1 MGSSITIMRAWL
13 PLAICICIL
22 PWGPPAWGETL
33 REALAKAYATNPTL
47 AAQGELVEAA
57 EEEIPIARSGA
68 LPQVRSSVGV
78 NHDLISTNSTGRGL
92 SGAVEVGMP
101 FYDGGRVSNKVRS
114 AKALH
119 RAQLASLRGVEGDI
133 LTETVGA
140 YVGVLLA
147 RAVTDLQENQIT
159 VLEETLT
166 ATRSVFRAGDLT
178 LTDIAQAE
186 ARLALAR
193 SDLAAARSRLRHA
206 DENYRRMVGNSPGS
220 LQEPP
225 PLAALPASAEA
236 AERIALNNSP
246 ELAAAVEETRSAGF
260 LVNAIRAERLPLLS
274 GVAIG
279 KYNDQLGSLN
289 RQFVVGTPDTQS
301 SLGVGVTASI
311 PLFQGGSVS
320 ARVRQAKARQRHW
333 NEQLGAVERQVVART
348 RAAFASYSASQEAIS
363 SNEVAVA
370 SNEVALE
377 GSRVEFRVGTR
388 ILLDVLNAEQEL
400 LNSRVALLSAHR
412 DAHVASFSLLN
423 AMGLATARELSLD
436 SRFGASAGSWLGPS
450 ATTTTAT
457 VMRERA
463 EAGPAATA
471 APALA
476 RSQAPAERVRTDG
489 DTAGT
494 LTGASA
500 GGPSS
505 APGARM
511 QQVSPALPKAP
522 VTETAAALPQA
533 EAEKIVEAPSSP
545 VQTRN
550 WAESREARDVAPT
563 AAPLTSAPQR
573 PARAEPLR
581 DGSFV
586 VQLGSYR
593 SRADARAGWQRLTR
607 VPDLSGFSPLIA
619 IITIQK
625 GVFHRLSIGGFN
637 SMAEAVRRCEAIKT
651 QGESCFVRASA
662 GDAPLTEM

>member
-1 MGSSITIMRAWL
+1 M
-13 PLAICICIL
+13 CIF
-22 PWGPPAWGETL
+22 PWGQPAQGEPL

-57 EEEIPIARSGA
+57 EEDIPIARSGA
-68 LPQVRSSVGV
+68 LPQVHSRVGV
-78 NHDLISTNSTGRGL
+78 NHDLISTYPKGGGL
-92 SGAVEVGMP
+92 SGSVEVGMP
-101 FYDGGRVSNKVRS
+101 FYDGGRVSNRVRS

-119 RAQLASLRGVEGDI
+119 RAQQASLRAVEGDI
-133 LTETVGA
+133 LTETVAA

-147 RAVTDLQENQIT
+147 RAIADLQENQVS
-159 VLEETLT
+159 VLKETLT
-166 ATRSVFRAGDLT
+166 ATRLVFRAGDLS
-178 LTDIAQAE
+178 LTDVAQAE

-193 SDLAAARSRLRHA
+193 SDLATARSRLRHA
-206 DENYRRMVGNSPGS
+206 EENYRRMVGNAPGA

-236 AERIALNNSP
+236 AERIALQNSP
-246 ELAAAVEETRSAGF
+246 ELGAAVEEARSAGF
-260 LVNAIRAERLPLLS
+260 LVSAVQAERLPLLS

-279 KYNDQLGSLN
+279 NYNNHSGSSN
-289 RQFVVGTPDTQS
+289 RQFVVGIPDAQS
-301 SLGVGVTASI
+301 SLGVGLSVSI

-320 ARVRQAKARQRHW
+320 ARVRQAKARQRQW
-333 NEQLGAVERQVVART
+333 NEQLSAIERQVVARA
-348 RAAFASYSASQEAIS
+348 RAAFASYSASQEAIR

-436 SRFGASAGSWLGPS
+436 SRFGVGAGSWLGPS
-450 ATTTTAT
+450 ATTTTAAA
-457 VMRERA
+457 MRERA
-463 EAGPAATA
+463 EAEPAARA
-471 APALA
+471 APAIA
-476 RSQAPAERVRTDG
+476 RPQTPAERVRTD
-489 DTAGT
+489 DYTAGT
-494 LTGASA
+494 QADAAA
-500 GGPSS
+500 GGASS

-522 VTETAAALPQA
+522 VTETAAALPAEA
-533 EAEKIVEAPSSP
+533 EAEKVVEAPSSP

-563 AAPLTSAPQR
+563 AAPPTSAPQR

-581 DGSFV
+581 SGTFV
-586 VQLGSYR
+586 VQLGSFR
-593 SRADARAGWQRLTR
+593 STAAARAGWQGFTG

-619 IITIQK
+619 TITIQR
-625 GVFHRLSIGGFN
+625 GTFHRLSIGGFN
-637 SMAEAVRRCEAIKT
+637 SRAEAVRTCEAIKT
-651 QGESCFVRASA
+651 QGEACFVRASA
-662 GDAPLTEM
+662 GDTPLTEM